1 MAPLPLVGTWHGYGR
16 PRATIIGATWIRG
29 IPGTSTRKERGGTED
44 LRYGPVA
51 HWKPAPQPLP
61 PRIPPHCTLL
71 VPRTPRRGRPRHIPA
86 PRPPA
91 ARGRAGA
98 WSSPSLSS
106 RAAIANQRAAFRREG
121 EGGRKC
127 RSLPVVA
134 GTMSEGWPLRLL
146 ALHGY
151 RQSER
156 RFRQRTGA
164 LRKALRGR
172 AELVALDAPHLVP
185 GTEDEASDDPPRGWW
200 FSRPGTFEASEAA
213 DQPAGLEESLEA
225 VARALEE
232 RGPFDGL
239 LGFSQGAALAAMVC
253 ALRARGDPRFPIT
266 FAILVA
272 AFASRAPAHD
282 HFYREPIALPS
293 LHVVGDADAVIAARL
308 SAELAQCFVEPVV
321 ITHPGG
327 HFVPVA
333 APQKEAYLDFL
344 GRFRPGQG
352 RAEQPGAGAV

>member
-1 MAPLPLVGTWHGYGR
+1 M
-16 PRATIIGATWIRG
+16 
-29 IPGTSTRKERGGTED
+29 ERGGTED
-44 LRYGPVA
+44 GPYGLVA
-51 HWKPAPQPLP
+51 CWKRVPQPLP
-61 PRIPPHCTLL
+61 PRIPPHCTAP
-71 VPRTPRRGRPRHIPA
+71 VPRAPRRGRPLHVPA

-91 ARGRAGA
+91 ARGRAGG
-98 WSSPSLSS
+98 WSSPSLSL
-106 RAAIANQRAAFRREG
+106 REAIANQRVAFRREG

-127 RSLPVVA
+127 RSLPAVA
-134 GTMSEGWPLRLL
+134 GTMSEGRPLRLL

-185 GTEDEASDDPPRGWW
+185 GSEDETSDDPPRGWW

-213 DQPAGLEESLEA
+213 DRPTGLEESLEA

-253 ALRARGDPRFPIT
+253 ALRARGDPRFPVT
-266 FAILVA
+266 FAIL
-272 AFASRAPAHD
+272 ASGRSTGICNFPFCPAVVTGGPHD
-282 HFYREPIALPS
+282 P
-293 LHVVGDADAVIAARL
+293 VG
-308 SAELAQCFVEPVV
+308 
-321 ITHPGG
+321 
-327 HFVPVA
+327 
-333 APQKEAYLDFL
+333 
-344 GRFRPGQG
+344 
-352 RAEQPGAGAV
+352 

>member
-1 MAPLPLVGTWHGYGR
+1 MVLSEPFLACSDSQSACSFPAG
-16 PRATIIGATWIRG
+16 
-29 IPGTSTRKERGGTED
+29 RGG
-44 LRYGPVA
+44 R
-51 HWKPAPQPLP
+51 
-61 PRIPPHCTLL
+61 
-71 VPRTPRRGRPRHIPA
+71 
-86 PRPPA
+86 
-91 ARGRAGA
+91 
-98 WSSPSLSS
+98 
-106 RAAIANQRAAFRREG
+106 
-121 EGGRKC
+121 RKC

-134 GTMSEGWPLRLL
+134 GTMSEGRQLRLL